1 METNTGSVDT
11 SSSEVAESAAGDG
24 VENQEQAQQQAE
36 APTPAQKK
44 KLMLKVDGEE
54 FEEEI
59 DFNDEDGL
67 RKKLQLARAAEK
79 RMNEAKS
86 AKAKAFE
93 IIKAFE
99 EDPKNIFKRLGPKGR
114 EAAEAFLLEQIQE
127 EMLDPKDKELRDLK
141 KYKEEMEAERE
152 KTKAE
157 KEKAALA
164 EQEAR
169 YAQEFQS
176 TIIGALEKSGLPKS
190 PDLVKRMASV
200 MAKNLDLGIE
210 LTAEELASE
219 VRSEIQ
225 GLLKSIVKDA
235 DGDHL
240 LGLFGEDIATK
251 IRKSDLRKLQ
261 EKQSAVFQ
269 SPKSVSAS
277 APRKQEGRPMSME
290 EWKKQLEE
298 RIK

>member
-1 METNTGSVDT
+1 METSTGSVDT
-11 SSSEVAESAAGDG
+11 GSSEASDSAQSEGAEG
-24 VENQEQAQQQAE
+24 QEQQQVTQ
-36 APTPAQKK
+36 APTPSQKK

-79 RMNEAKS
+79 RMNEAKT

-99 EDPKNIFKRLGPKGR
+99 EDPKNVFKRLGPKGR

-152 KTKAE
+152 RTKAE
-157 KEKAALA
+157 KEKAALV
-164 EQEAR
+164 EQELR

-176 TIIGALEKSGLPKS
+176 TIIGALEKTGLPKS
-190 PDLVKRMASV
+190 PELVKRMASV

-261 EKQSAVFQ
+261 EKQSSVFQ
-269 SPKSVSAS
+269 SPRATS
-277 APRKQEGRPMSME
+277 APAAKKQEGKPLTID
-290 EWKKQLEE
+290 EWKRQLEE

>member
-1 METNTGSVDT
+1 
-11 SSSEVAESAAGDG
+11 
-24 VENQEQAQQQAE
+24 
-36 APTPAQKK
+36 
-44 KLMLKVDGEE
+44 
-54 FEEEI
+54 
-59 DFNDEDGL
+59 
-67 RKKLQLARAAEK
+67 
-79 RMNEAKS
+79 
-86 AKAKAFE
+86 
-93 IIKAFE
+93 
-99 EDPKNIFKRLGPKGR
+99 
-114 EAAEAFLLEQIQE
+114 
-127 EMLDPKDKELRDLK
+127 MLDPKDKELRDLK

-152 KTKAE
+152 RAKAE

-164 EQEAR
+164 EQESR
-169 YAQEFQS
+169 YAQEFQN
-176 TIIGALEKSGLPKS
+176 TIIGALEKTGLPKS
-190 PDLVKRMASV
+190 PELVKRMASV

-219 VRSEIQ
+219 VRFEIQ

-269 SPKSVSAS
+269 SPKSTS
-277 APRKQEGRPMSME
+277 APAKKQEGRPLTID
-290 EWKKQLEE
+290 EWKRQLEE

>member
-11 SSSEVAESAAGDG
+11 SSSEVAEASEGEGQDT
-24 VENQEQAQQQAE
+24 NQEQTQTQQIASLKE
-36 APTPAQKK
+36 KF
-44 KLMLKVDGEE
+44 KLTVDGEE
-54 FEEEI
+54 IEDEV
-59 DFNDEDGL
+59 DWNDKESL
-67 RKKLQLARAAEK
+67 KKKLQLAHAAQK
-79 RMNEAKS
+79 RMGEAKA

-99 EDPKNIFKRLGPKGR
+99 EDPKNVFKRLGAKGR

-157 KEKAALA
+157 KEKAALV
-164 EQEAR
+164 EQETK
-169 YAQEFQS
+169 YAQEFQA

-190 PDLVKRMASV
+190 PELVKRMASV

-210 LTAEELASE
+210 LTPDELASE

-240 LGLFGEDIATK
+240 LGLFGEDIGNK

-261 EKQSAVFQ
+261 EKQSSVFQ
-269 SPKSVSAS
+269 SPKTQSAS
-277 APRKQEGRPMSME
+277 SPKKQEGRPMSMD